1 MSAGSACAGAL
12 VVIVADW
19 SLYADGVIDV
29 NFFLAVLII
38 ALAVL
43 AVYAIPAFRDW
54 G

>member
-1 MSAGSACAGAL
+1 MKPATACAGAL
-12 VVIVADW
+12 AVIVADW

-29 NFFLAVLII
+29 NVFLAVLII

-43 AVYAIPAFRDW
+43 AVYAIPALRDW